1 MNRIKVVSPHLPL
14 PLVHGICHRKLT
26 GGNHMASKSKL
37 KDAAVKIGS
46 VVGKVDGTAHKAA
59 RKTSEAIKVARREL
73 DDVTKQ
79 VEALKKQLAKS
90 SKRLQDALR

>member
-1 MNRIKVVSPHLPL
+1 MVFPHLDL
-14 PLVHGICHRKLT
+14 PEPHGICHRKFM

-46 VVGKVDGTAHKAA
+46 VVGKVDGTAHRAA
-59 RKTSEAIKVARREL
+59 RKTSEAIKVAHREL
-73 DDVTKQ
+73 QDVTKQ

>member
-1 MNRIKVVSPHLPL
+1 M
-14 PLVHGICHRKLT
+14 

-59 RKTSEAIKVARREL
+59 RKTSEAIKVAHREL

-79 VEALKKQLAKS
+79 VQALKKQLAKS